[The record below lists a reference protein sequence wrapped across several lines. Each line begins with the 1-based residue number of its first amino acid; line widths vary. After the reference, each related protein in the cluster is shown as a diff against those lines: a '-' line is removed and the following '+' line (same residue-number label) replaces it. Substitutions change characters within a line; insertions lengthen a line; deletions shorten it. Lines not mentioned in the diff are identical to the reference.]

1 MTRPGKNHQPVEM
14 SEVSVTDIQDRSAF
28 ENDLD
33 VSEIYVEL
41 GPLNNRVMKIESQ
54 IVSNLHYTQTINDLA
69 FAVSVTDEI
78 INLEPLDDKLE
89 VLKYKSEL
97 SINQIISLIKQ
108 RLSFFSLYNLF
119 DTVEHNYIDNQAM
132 IQKLLMH
139 IKN

>member
-1 MTRPGKNHQPVEM
+1 M